1 MGNVPLHSQGGGEL
15 TEFQKNKL
23 TFDFNTFFDLNHD
36 GFLSYKVSTIS
47 YTESSQPFYNS
58 YISGFLVGQGQNLPD
73 VWLEDEQL
81 EVQEDGGVVHQ
92 DLEQPGVRG

>member
-1 MGNVPLHSQGGGEL
+1 MGNVPLHSQGGGGEL

-36 GFLSYKVSTIS
+36 GFLSYKVRSLLIGIYFDS
-47 YTESSQPFYNS
+47 AL
-58 YISGFLVGQGQNLPD
+58 GFPVGQGQNLSD

-81 EVQEDGGVVHQ
+81 EVQEDRGVVHQ
-92 DLEQPGVRG
+92 DLDQPGGCG